1 MSEFKQYRRTNLA
14 EMRPYVQGEDMT
26 GISVSDPDKQLDT
39 LEGGYVARNPENH
52 EDKWYI
58 AKDYFDVN
66 FEPYFDV
73 ETEKVDTANAEEAD
87 GSKEKTLHNTT
98 SDGASKNVSDLVI
111 WGDGDMFKLLSK
123 ASSQNEG
130 WMKST
135 KAMEIP
141 GLGCLVQVT
150 TQQRGLDG
158 TYAVAEAL
166 AMVHGVTIEDGA
178 KGVDSKPLAR
188 KLVKIKQ
195 Q

>member
-1 MSEFKQYRRTNLA
+1 MEFKKFRRTNIA

-39 LEGGYVARNPENH
+39 LEGGMIARNPQNH
-52 EDKWYI
+52 EDMWYV
-58 AKDYFDVN
+58 AKDYFEVN

-73 ETEKVDTANAEEAD
+73 EEVD
-87 GSKEKTLHNTT
+87 GPKEKTLHNTT

-123 ASSQNEG
+123 ASSQKEG

-135 KAMEIP
+135 KAMQIE
-141 GLGCLVQVT
+141 GVGCLVQVT

-166 AMVHGVTIEDGA
+166 TMIHGVVIKEGA
-178 KGVDSKPLAR
+178 KGPDSKPLAR
-188 KLVKIKQ
+188 SLVKK
-195 Q
+195 